1 MVMVQQGPRVLGDV
15 KLNLICQT
23 ILIHNF
29 RTYYSAI
36 TVDSRKKVLYV
47 EERSSRITKGLR
59 LPVETGDID
68 AMLFY
73 LAWQ

>member
-1 MVMVQQGPRVLGDV
+1 MSDF
-15 KLNLICQT
+15 
-23 ILIHNF
+23 IHNF

-47 EERSSRITKGLR
+47 EERSSRITKGLL

-68 AMLFY
+68 AMFVLPRVAVTY
-73 LAWQ
+73 SK